1 MKIAVIGTGF
11 VGITQG
17 ACLAEVGHD
26 VVCVDNNA
34 GRIREYLDFCEGR
47 GKIPI
52 HEPRLDELILKAYRA
67 NNLIFSSESE
77 RVIRESDL
85 VYICVGTPPLDSK
98 NKKSAADLRYVYG
111 VANEIGRVLG
121 EYPSYKIIV
130 DKSTVPVGTAKR
142 VEDILRRYTDCEF
155 DVVSNPEF
163 LAEGTAVRDCRA
175 PSRVVVGAR
184 SSKAINILRE
194 IYAPFLRSHPQD
206 FFAMSPE
213 SAELAKYA
221 ANTNL
226 AMQVVLANIF
236 ANLARKVGAD
246 WNEIKPAVLADPRI
260 GRFVHPGLGFGGS
273 CFRKDVSE
281 VLHMLEEAEVAAVD
295 YKLIELGLDQNEYQK
310 LELNRRIHSLYGEDL
325 SGRTFGVWGL
335 SFKHNTSD
343 LRDAASLEVIPDLV
357 RRGAKVIAHDPAVSP
372 EEFLHEMRAL
382 NVDTRNLT
390 FVSDR
395 YDAANNAD
403 GLMILVE
410 WSDYRTLNFDTLR
423 REMKTRTIYDGKD
436 ILEISSVMREGFNY
450 YSIGR
455 RDFIAG
461 I

>member
-1 MKIAVIGTGF
+1 
-11 VGITQG
+11 
-17 ACLAEVGHD
+17 
-26 VVCVDNNA
+26 
-34 GRIREYLDFCEGR
+34 
-47 GKIPI
+47 
-52 HEPRLDELILKAYRA
+52 
-67 NNLIFSSESE
+67 
-77 RVIRESDL
+77 
-85 VYICVGTPPLDSK
+85 
-98 NKKSAADLRYVYG
+98 
-111 VANEIGRVLG
+111 
-121 EYPSYKIIV
+121 
-130 DKSTVPVGTAKR
+130 
-142 VEDILRRYTDCEF
+142 
-155 DVVSNPEF
+155 
-163 LAEGTAVRDCRA
+163 
-175 PSRVVVGAR
+175 
-184 SSKAINILRE
+184 
-194 IYAPFLRSHPQD
+194 
-206 FFAMSPE
+206 
-213 SAELAKYA
+213 
-221 ANTNL
+221 
-226 AMQVVLANIF
+226 
-236 ANLARKVGAD
+236 
-246 WNEIKPAVLADPRI
+246 
-260 GRFVHPGLGFGGS
+260 
-273 CFRKDVSE
+273 
-281 VLHMLEEAEVAAVD
+281 MLEEAEVAAVD